1 MMLWMMYRLNIFTEI
16 NSLPKKNTSH
26 ISCLHSSRFRDNDLY
41 FLALEK
47 LFAQKSFL

>member
-16 NSLPKKNTSH
+16 KTKKHTSH

-47 LFAQKSFL
+47 LFAQKFFL